1 MDNVAIVGLV
11 CIVVLGVFAF
21 ASTQQG
27 KKERYRDPLY
37 LYPQKYV
44 EDYYPRSRG
53 NIYDCGDMFSGYNS
67 YPKAY

>member
-1 MDNVAIVGLV
+1 MDHTFFVGLV
-11 CIVVLGVFAF
+11 CVIALGVLAF
-21 ASTQQG
+21 VSNRPG
-27 KKERYRDPLY
+27 KKEGYRDPLY

-53 NIYDCGDMFSGYNS
+53 DIYDCGDMFSGYNS